1 MRGQGAVAA
10 EKRILVFDSG
20 LGGLTVARA
29 LRKLAPAGVRIDY
42 AADFAGFPYGDW
54 EEGALR
60 EHLVALMRR
69 LIDQARPDVVVIACN
84 TASTLAL
91 EELRKN
97 FWPLPFVGTVPAIKP
112 AALETRSRIIGVL
125 ATPGTVRREYTE
137 KLIHTFAMHCRVVLH
152 GTSRLA
158 ALAEEKLR
166 GGAVDFSR
174 LREEIAPAFVVG
186 ADGARTDVV
195 VLGCTHYPLLLPELE
210 EAAPWP
216 IKFIDPADAIAR
228 QALRVAGLDVH
239 GGRTR
244 ANVVEQDAGRAES
257 TCGIA
262 LLTQA
267 PDTDLHDLLGREG
280 FADIVNAGDI

>member
-1 MRGQGAVAA
+1 MG
-10 EKRILVFDSG
+10 KRILVFDSG

-29 LRKLAPAGVRIDY
+29 LRRLAPSDVRIDY

-54 EEGALR
+54 EEDALR
-60 EHLVALMRR
+60 EHLVALMGR
-69 LIDQARPDVVVIACN
+69 LIERARPDIVVIACN

-91 EELRKN
+91 EDMRKN

-112 AALETRSRIIGVL
+112 AAHLSESRIIGVL

-137 KLIHTFAMHCRVVLH
+137 RLIHTFAYHCRVVLH
-152 GTSRLA
+152 GAKNLA

-166 GGAVDFSR
+166 GGAVDMAL

-216 IKFIDPADAIAR
+216 VKFIDPADAIAR
-228 QALRVAGLDVH
+228 QALRVAGLSWQVEDVDGAWPAAETAER
-239 GGRTR
+239 GGSAYLTGM
-244 ANVVEQDAGRAES
+244 AAGWSPQGLEILFA
-257 TCGIA
+257 
-262 LLTQA
+262 
-267 PDTDLHDLLGREG
+267 REG
-280 FADIVNAGDI
+280 FGVMAPLDAAGGLA

>member
-1 MRGQGAVAA
+1 MG
-10 EKRILVFDSG
+10 KRILVFDSG

-29 LRKLAPAGVRIDY
+29 LRRLAPAGVRIDY

-60 EHLVALMRR
+60 EHLVALFAR
-69 LIDQARPDVVVIACN
+69 LVEEARPNVAVIACN

-91 EELRKN
+91 EDLRQN

-112 AALETRSRIIGVL
+112 AAQLSESRIIGVL

-137 KLIHTFAMHCRVVLH
+137 RLIHTFAYHCRVVLH
-152 GTSRLA
+152 GAKNLA

-166 GGAVDFSR
+166 GGAVDMAR
-174 LREEIAPAFVVG
+174 LREEIAPAFVTG

-216 IKFIDPADAIAR
+216 VRFIDPAEAIAK
-228 QALRVAGLDVH
+228 QALRVAGLAEAVE
-239 GGRTR
+239 R
-244 ANVVEQDAGRAES
+244 ARVTGEEEAEEGRALFTS
-257 TCGIA
+257 TA
-262 LLTQA
+262 ANWTLAELE
-267 PDTDLHDLLGREG
+267 DLFKREG
-280 FADIVNAGDI
+280 FMGLSLLDASHGVA